1 MMKHQ
6 SYLAKSTFLIVFVLT
21 EMKTF

>member
-6 SYLAKSTFLIVFVLT
+6 SYFAKSTFLIVFLFT